1 MIGPDRL
8 DRISAQAVVPEQILC
23 YVKAVS
29 GGNPR
34 LFKSCLGYEFEDSLV
49 LIGYPLHDSRDEQA
63 LRDSLDTAL
72 AASTARRITVLAATC
87 PLQGM
92 SDTAKEPPLSDSY
105 LSLPI
110 PGPAPGQKLRNMLR
124 RAGRE
129 LHLEQDR
136 TLGADHAALVRRYVQ
151 DRFLAP
157 ATRHIFAN
165 IPAYLAACPGAL
177 LISARMAD
185 GRLAGYTIGDFS
197 SMTTAFYM
205 FAFRNPEFAP
215 PGTAD
220 LLLHALLQESEQRG
234 QQRINLGLGISPSIN
249 YFKQKWGAALFLPYQ
264 ETSWE
269 RKPEGWLQK
278 VTAWWRT
285 T

>member
-8 DRISAQAVVPEQILC
+8 DRISAQAVVPEQIIC
-23 YVKAVS
+23 YVKAV
-29 GGNPR
+29 GGGTPR
-34 LFKSCLGYEFEDSLV
+34 LFESCLGYEFEDSLV

-63 LRDSLDTAL
+63 LRASLDTAL

-87 PLQGM
+87 PLQNM
-92 SDTAKEPPLSDSY
+92 PETATEPPPSDFY

-110 PGPAPGQKLRNMLR
+110 PGPVPGQKLRNMLR

-129 LHLEQDR
+129 LLLEQDR
-136 TLGADHAALVRRYVQ
+136 TLGADHAALIHRYVQ

-157 ATRHIFAN
+157 GTCYIYEN
-165 IPAYLAACPGAL
+165 IAAYLAACPGAL
-177 LISARMAD
+177 LISARLAD

-197 SMTTAFYM
+197 SLTTAFYM
-205 FAFRNPEFAP
+205 FAFRNSEVAP

-220 LLLHALLQESEQRG
+220 LLLHALLKESEQRG

-249 YFKQKWGAALFLPYQ
+249 YFKQKWGAVLFLPYQ

-269 RKPEGWLQK
+269 RKPSGWLQK

-285 T
+285 K

>member
-1 MIGPDRL
+1 MIWPDRL
-8 DRISAQAVVPEQILC
+8 DRISARAVVPEQIIC
-23 YVKAVS
+23 YVKAV
-29 GGNPR
+29 GGGTPR
-34 LFKSCLGYEFEDSLV
+34 LFESCLGYEFEDSLV
-49 LIGYPLHDSRDEQA
+49 LIGYPLHDSWDEQA

-72 AASTARRITVLAATC
+72 AASTARRITVLAASC
-87 PLQGM
+87 PLQAIPE
-92 SDTAKEPPLSDSY
+92 TAKEHQTSDFY

-129 LHLEQDR
+129 LHLEQGR
-136 TLGADHAALVRRYVQ
+136 TLEADHTALIRRYVQ
-151 DRFLAP
+151 DRFLTP
-157 ATRHIFAN
+157 ATRHIFEN

-177 LISARMAD
+177 LISARLAD

-197 SMTTAFYM
+197 SLTTAFYM
-205 FAFRNPEFAP
+205 FAFRNPEVAP

-234 QQRINLGLGISPSIN
+234 QQRINLGLGITPPIN
-249 YFKQKWGAALFLPYQ
+249 YFKRKWGAVPFLPYH

-269 RKPEGWLQK
+269 RKPEDWLQK
-278 VTAWWRT
+278 VAAWWRT
-285 T
+285 K